1 MGVHRT
7 LGRRFGLLG
16 TSMLGAMI
24 VAAPAFA
31 QEAPQSATEGAND
44 ASGEIIV
51 TATRKSEALSKVPLS
66 VSAFSTE
73 TLDKRGVRDFSD
85 VIRQTPGVVFE
96 ATNTT
101 TNIAIRGINSTVGA
115 ATTGVYI
122 DDTPIQVRALGY
134 SGGNAYPVIFDLE
147 RIEVLRGR
155 RARCSARV
163 RKAARSAS
171 SRPSRA
177 PPPPLA
183 VSARNSPSPKAAR
196 RAVKSAPRSARRS
209 CRTSW
214 RSAPAGTTAAMAGTS
229 TGCASRTS
237 RSSRRTPTGTNPT

>member
-1 MGVHRT
+1 MRAT
-7 LGRRFGLLG
+7 SGRVFRFGSLG
-16 TSMLGAMI
+16 TSMSGAMI

-51 TATRKSEALSKVPLS
+51 TATRKSEASSKVPSS

-134 SGGNAYPVIFDLE
+134 SGGNAYPVIFDSE
-147 RIEVLRGR
+147 RIEVSRGPQGSSFGKN
-155 RARCSARV
+155 ASAGVINIITRDPPKTFGGYLDAAWYEGNEFRV
-163 RKAARSAS
+163 RGSVGGAS
-171 SRPSRA
+171 
-177 PPPPLA
+177 
-183 VSARNSPSPKAAR
+183 
-196 RAVKSAPRSARRS
+196 
-209 CRTSW
+209 
-214 RSAPAGTTAAMAGTS
+214 G
-229 TGCASRTS
+229 
-237 RSSRRTPTGTNPT
+237 